1 MNRTKIILIS
11 LAVLVAIIAIL
22 TYNKSRMAAE
32 AKSDVMSSIPVS
44 VTTAGKEQ
52 ISETQSLVGII
63 AANNDVAIVAETAG
77 KVTALLADVGKHV
90 SAGETLLQ
98 LDDELK
104 QAALASAESAN
115 EKAKNDLERF
125 ESLSKQNAATDQQLE
140 GARLAAKAA
149 EAQFITARRQFND
162 TRIKTPIAGIV
173 TSRLVDLGSY
183 VSSGAAVA
191 NVVDISRLKVKVNV
205 AEQDVFGLKTGDR
218 VRVETDVYPGV
229 GFTGVISTIGSKADE
244 AHTYPVEIHLDNST
258 EHPLKAGMF
267 GRVVFTRTGLGSVV
281 TIPRE
286 ALVGSTRNAQVFVVE
301 GQKAK
306 LRSLVVG
313 GESGTKLLIV
323 SGLNGGETIVT
334 NGQNNLKDDVPVTII
349 R

>member
-1 MNRTKIILIS
+1 MKQTRIILIS
-11 LAVLVAIIAIL
+11 SAVLVAIIVIL
-22 TYNKSRMAAE
+22 LYNKSRMAAE

-63 AANNDVAIVAETAG
+63 TANNDVAIVAETAG
-77 KVTALLADVGKHV
+77 KVTQVLAEVGKHV

-104 QAALASAESAN
+104 RAALASAESAN

-149 EAQFITARRQFND
+149 DAQFITVRRQFND
-162 TRIKTPIAGIV
+162 TRIKTPISGIV
-173 TSRLVDLGSY
+173 TSRLVDLGAY
-183 VSSGAAVA
+183 VQSNAVVA
-191 NVVDISRLKVKVNV
+191 NVVDISRLKVRVNV
-205 AEQDVFGLKTGDR
+205 AEQDVFGLKTGDK
-218 VRVETDVYPGV
+218 VRVETDVYPGT
-229 GFTGVISTIGSKADE
+229 GFEGIISTIGSKADE
-244 AHTYPVEIHLDNST
+244 AHTYPVEIRVDNPA

-267 GRVVFTRTGLGSVV
+267 GRVVFTRTGSGAVV

-286 ALVGSTRNAQVFVVE
+286 ALVGSTRNAHVFVVE
-301 GQKAK
+301 GGKAK

-313 GESGTKLLIV
+313 GESGMKILVV

-334 NGQNNLKDDVPVTII
+334 NGQNNLKDDVPVTVI